1 MARLRKLLDAPA
13 YTNFVGLD
21 EKKYSFT
28 PAEKEVILQRG
39 EKFFREFERELVRQV
54 CSRLENAPRDL
65 GLAAQESLEDGDI
78 TAKLE
83 QRILETARLVLTAK
97 DDTRRL
103 KGKVDKSLVEVID
116 FRYEPEIRMA
126 AAKMLN
132 DRTGTYR
139 GWATDAK
146 GDLNKALKDEIEGAL
161 NIANFKDFKDSMLS
175 RTLREWYLKQQD
187 ILGLLPP
194 KPPGK

>member
-1 MARLRKLLDAPA
+1 
-13 YTNFVGLD
+13 
-21 EKKYSFT
+21 
-28 PAEKEVILQRG
+28 
-39 EKFFREFERELVRQV
+39 
-54 CSRLENAPRDL
+54 
-65 GLAAQESLEDGDI
+65 
-78 TAKLE
+78 
-83 QRILETARLVLTAK
+83 
-97 DDTRRL
+97 
-103 KGKVDKSLVEVID
+103 
-116 FRYEPEIRMA
+116 MA

-132 DRTGTYR
+132 DKTGTYR